1 MVSKLFPKEPLKS
14 LFRASQALTS
24 SDVKLNSGYLY
35 PEFTVASSSLAQR
48 KSQGFVL
55 CRCLIFKVRC
65 VLCSLASALVVYH
78 IRLRLS
84 STFFT
89 FFGTFFRRPFSRL
102 IGVFRPFTRATG
114 PLSAARSLKCSH
126 ILPQVSANVKHF
138 FRFFSFFFSRFSGIL
153 YMVFF
158 RLLSYYFQD
167 IVMSFL
173 H

>member
-1 MVSKLFPKEPLKS
+1 MVSKLFPKEPFKS

-78 IRLRLS
+78 IRHRLS

-102 IGVFRPFTRATG
+102 FGVFRPFTRAPG

-126 ILPQVSANVKHF
+126 ILPQQFAIVNPF
-138 FRFFSFFFSRFSGIL
+138 FLIFFIFFDSFSSHTISCVFLDFLPQISR
-153 YMVFF
+153 Y
-158 RLLSYYFQD
+158 
-167 IVMSFL
+167 
-173 H
+173 

>member
-1 MVSKLFPKEPLKS
+1 MVSKQSPQEPLKS

-35 PEFTVASSSLAQR
+35 PEFTVASFSLAQR

-102 IGVFRPFTRATG
+102 FGVFRPFTCPRNRFSVAA
-114 PLSAARSLKCSH
+114 LSSARIYYHMVFQKSS
-126 ILPQVSANVKHF
+126 P
-138 FRFFSFFFSRFSGIL
+138 FSRFFTIFYNAAG
-153 YMVFF
+153 
-158 RLLSYYFQD
+158 
-167 IVMSFL
+167 
-173 H
+173 